1 MGIQDIVLEE
11 DSLNIVHALSG
22 NSHAASTIAALIYGM
37 QVTSFEF
44 QNVLFFHVRRNSNIP
59 THQLAKHALSIF
71 DFSVWIEESLFSC
84 TGSSP

>member
-1 MGIQDIVLEE
+1 MGIQDFVLEE

-44 QNVLFFHVRRNSNIP
+44 QNVLFFHVRRNSIIP

-71 DFSVWIEESLFSC
+71 DFYVWIEESLFSC